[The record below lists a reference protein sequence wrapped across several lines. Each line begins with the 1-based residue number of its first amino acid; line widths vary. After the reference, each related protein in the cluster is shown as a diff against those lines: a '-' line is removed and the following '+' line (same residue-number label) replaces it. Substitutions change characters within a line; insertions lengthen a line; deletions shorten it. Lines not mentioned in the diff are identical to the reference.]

1 MSSFL
6 HIFEKA
12 LNSSNNMHTISF
24 SLASLFLFLFFLYK
38 RLFTNP
44 SKIQNLPP
52 SPPKLPIIGHLH
64 QLGTHPHRSFRSLS
78 ERYGELMLM
87 YLGNRP
93 TVIVS
98 SARVVKE
105 IMKTNDLVFSNRPKF
120 SIYDKLMYNSRDVA
134 TAPYGEYWRQM
145 KSICVL
151 QLLSNRRVRTFKGIR
166 EEETALLMEKI
177 QQNIASVINLS
188 EMLMVLTNDVVC
200 RVAFGR
206 KYSENQVNGV
216 DFKEVLKEFVQLF
229 GKLSVGDFIPWLAWV
244 NRFNGLDARLERC
257 AKKFDLILEDILTQH
272 SARTRNYIGSDSS
285 ENEEA
290 KDFVDVL
297 LEIQK
302 ENSASFPLGRDSIK
316 ALILDTFA
324 AGTDTV
330 YTVLEWAMTEL
341 LRKPVVMKILQEE
354 VRGIAGDKE
363 LISEDDLE
371 EMKYLKAVIKET
383 LRLHIPTPLLVPR
396 ESTQD
401 TKIDGYD
408 IPANT
413 LVFVNAW
420 AVQRDPAIW
429 EGPEEFQPERFL
441 TSAIDFK
448 GTNFELIPFGGG
460 RRICPGISLAIANIE
475 LVLANL
481 MHRFN
486 WTLPAGIEGDT
497 LDMSESIGVTIHR
510 KTPLLAVATPHIY
523 H

>member
-1 MSSFL
+1 
-6 HIFEKA
+6 
-12 LNSSNNMHTISF
+12 MHTISF

-316 ALILDTFA
+316 ALIL
-324 AGTDTV
+324 
-330 YTVLEWAMTEL
+330 
-341 LRKPVVMKILQEE
+341 KIL
-354 VRGIAGDKE
+354 
-363 LISEDDLE
+363 
-371 EMKYLKAVIKET
+371 
-383 LRLHIPTPLLVPR
+383 
-396 ESTQD
+396 
-401 TKIDGYD
+401 
-408 IPANT
+408 
-413 LVFVNAW
+413 
-420 AVQRDPAIW
+420 
-429 EGPEEFQPERFL
+429 
-441 TSAIDFK
+441 
-448 GTNFELIPFGGG
+448 
-460 RRICPGISLAIANIE
+460 
-475 LVLANL
+475 
-481 MHRFN
+481 
-486 WTLPAGIEGDT
+486 
-497 LDMSESIGVTIHR
+497 
-510 KTPLLAVATPHIY
+510 
-523 H
+523 